1 MGPKGNTP
9 GPVFEAV
16 PVNNTLKTKGI
27 LDHAWTYMYY
37 FFFFFKTCYA
47 FSNIVFFSPEQTNST
62 RSLVFK
68 DHAWHGFDRE
78 EDRWAVMGS
87 DGPPPTH
94 RMF

>member
-37 FFFFFKTCYA
+37 FFFFKRAMLFR
-47 FSNIVFFSPEQTNST
+47 ILFFFPGANKQ
-62 RSLVFK
+62 
-68 DHAWHGFDRE
+68 HAQLSF
-78 EDRWAVMGS
+78 
-87 DGPPPTH
+87 
-94 RMF
+94 